1 MASLPLPAPSLH
13 DAHRREANRRGI
25 LAMSVGIASF
35 TINDALV
42 KFVAQ
47 TLPAAQLIF
56 IRGVMATLL
65 LLAVA
70 HALGAT
76 RQMGACLRPRVVLR
90 GLIDAVAT
98 ILYLASLFHL
108 PMANAVAIN
117 QSTPLMMTLFA
128 VLFLGEKPGL
138 ARYMAIAIGFV
149 GVLLV
154 AQPST
159 GGFNGWALACLAG
172 AVFQAARDLVTR
184 TVDASI
190 PSVLITLTT
199 ALTMTLVTGAGSVV
213 QGWQPFSLRELSLL
227 ALASAFLAGGYF
239 FIVLSMRTGEM
250 SATAP
255 FRYIALPVSV
265 LLGFLLFGDI
275 PNVLAWSGIALL
287 AGSGLYVMHS
297 ERVQR
302 MPPGPAASDQ
312 PPTAPR

>member
-1 MASLPLPAPSLH
+1 MASVPWPATSLQ
-13 DAHRREANRRGI
+13 DTHRREANRRGI

-56 IRGVMATLL
+56 IRGAMATLL
-65 LLAVA
+65 VLVLA
-70 HALGAT
+70 HAMGAT
-76 RQMGACLRPRVVLR
+76 RQMGACLNPRVVLR
-90 GLIDAVAT
+90 GVIDAVAT
-98 ILYLASLFHL
+98 LVYLASLFHL

-128 VLFLGEKPGL
+128 VLFLGEKPSL

-154 AQPST
+154 AQPNA
-159 GGFNGWALACLAG
+159 GGFNVWALACLAG

-199 ALTMTLVTGAGSVV
+199 AFIITLVTGAASLV
-213 QGWQPFSLRELSLL
+213 QGWQPFGLRELGLL

-239 FIVLSMRTGEM
+239 FVVLSMRTGEM

-302 MPPGPAASDQ
+302 KLPSPAVTDQ